1 MKNRKGN
8 LLMTLGLVLILAA
21 LALVGYNQWDASRAQ
36 QESDDALM
44 ALEQIRIQ
52 RQMESQQTAAPPV
65 VTATMMPTDT
75 PATDAPITDAPT
87 ADATTAD
94 TPAASTPSV
103 TDALTTDIPR
113 DDVTATNTPVT
124 DAPATANPATNP
136 PKPTNA
142 PTAGTATNPPKPT
155 NTPTAGTATNPPKP
169 TSVPTKGTATNPPK
183 PTSVPTAGTATNPP
197 KPTSAPTAGTATN
210 PPKPTST
217 PDAAQTSNPTSTPEI
232 TETPMPTESPEPTET
247 PEPTPSPE
255 PTSTPTPAPTGKLYE
270 RVPGI
275 EMPGEKVNGHEY
287 IGTLSIPS
295 LGLKVPVQR
304 NWSYENLSVSPCRY
318 SGSAYADN
326 LAIIAHTYHF
336 GKLSS
341 LALDATI
348 TFTDMENNVFRYVV
362 REKNTISP
370 NDANEI
376 AHSGYDLT
384 LVTCTLS
391 GTKRVAVYCE
401 RVK

>member
-87 ADATTAD
+87 ANATATD
-94 TPAASTPSV
+94 NPAASTPSA
-103 TDALTTDIPR
+103 TDTLTTDIPR
-113 DDVTATNTPVT
+113 DDVTATNTPAT
-124 DAPATANPATNP
+124 SAPATANPATNP
-136 PKPTNA
+136 PKPTSA
-142 PTAGTATNPPKPT
+142 LTANP
-155 NTPTAGTATNPPKP
+155 ATNPPKP
-169 TSVPTKGTATNPPK
+169 TSAPTANPATNPPNPTNAPTAGTVTNPPK

-197 KPTSAPTAGTATN
+197 KPTNAPTAGTATN

-232 TETPMPTESPEPTET
+232 TEMPMPTESPEPTET

>member
-65 VTATMMPTDT
+65 ITATMMPTDT

-87 ADATTAD
+87 ADATAAD

-113 DDVTATNTPVT
+113 DDVTATNTPAT
-124 DAPATANPATNP
+124 DAPATANPAT
-136 PKPTNA
+136 K
-142 PTAGTATNPPKPT
+142 
-155 NTPTAGTATNPPKP
+155 
-169 TSVPTKGTATNPPK
+169 
-183 PTSVPTAGTATNPP
+183 
-197 KPTSAPTAGTATN
+197 

-318 SGSAYADN
+318 SGSAYAGN

-384 LVTCTLS
+384 LVTCTIS